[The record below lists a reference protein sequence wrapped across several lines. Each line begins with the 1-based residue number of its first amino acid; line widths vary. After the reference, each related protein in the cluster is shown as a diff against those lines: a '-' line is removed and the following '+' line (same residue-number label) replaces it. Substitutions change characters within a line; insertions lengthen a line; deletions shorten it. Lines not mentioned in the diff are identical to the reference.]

1 MLARR
6 LTFAATL
13 CAVSLVT
20 AQPSP
25 TAAANPHQRL
35 LAKTE
40 ALVSVKF
47 VLKVKMGGGADSE
60 FEGEITCQL
69 IDPDG
74 LVLCSNTELGGY
86 INLVSRAMGRAPG
99 QNLSA
104 VPSDIRVLVGDET
117 EGREASLLARD
128 SDRDLAWV
136 RIEDRGDDPPLPYFD
151 FTRSAVL
158 EIGDKFYSLR
168 RMDKFFGS
176 VAIVTEGTVGAVTRK
191 PRELLVPS
199 PTLDSGFGVP
209 VFTAEGELVGV
220 TVLQMPG
227 FEDDG
232 EELFSHPISLL
243 GESVKL
249 QDMVGGV
256 ILPAAEVVKATQ
268 LAREIFAAEEEA
280 DQAEEDVP

>member
-1 MLARR
+1 MFGR
-6 LTFAATL
+6 LSTFTAIL
-13 CAVSLVT
+13 CAASLVI
-20 AQPSP
+20 PSP
-25 TAAANPHQRL
+25 TAAAGPHQLL

-40 ALVSVKF
+40 ALVTIKF
-47 VLKVKMGGGADSE
+47 VLKVKMGGGADNE

-86 INLVSRAMGRAPG
+86 INLVSRAMGRGPG

-104 VPSDIRVLVGDET
+104 APTEIRVLIGDQT
-117 EGREASLLARD
+117 EGHEASLLARD

-136 RIEDRGDDPPLPYFD
+136 RIEDTGEDGPLPYLD

-158 EIGDKFYSLR
+158 EVGDKFYSLR

-176 VAIVTEGTVGAVTRK
+176 APIVTEGTVGAVTRK

-209 VFTAEGELVGV
+209 IFTAEGQPVGV

-232 EELFSHPISLL
+232 GDMFSHPMSLL

-249 QDMVGGV
+249 QDMVGGL

-268 LAREIFAAEEEA
+268 LAREVFAAEEEA
-280 DQAEEDVP
+280 EEGEGEEDVP

>member
-1 MLARR
+1 MFAR
-6 LTFAATL
+6 LSTCAAIL

-20 AQPSP
+20 PSS
-25 TAAANPHQRL
+25 TAASGPHQLL

-40 ALVSVKF
+40 ALVTVKF
-47 VLKVKMGGGADSE
+47 VLKVKMGGGTDNE

-86 INLVSRAMGRAPG
+86 VNLVSRAMGRGPG

-104 VPSDIRVLVGDET
+104 APAEIRVLIGDET
-117 EGREASLLARD
+117 EGHEASLLARD

-136 RIEDRGDDPPLPYFD
+136 RIEDRGDAGPLPYLD
-151 FTRSAVL
+151 LSRSAVL
-158 EIGDKFYSLR
+158 EVGDTFYSLR

-176 VAIVTEGTVGAVTRK
+176 APIVTEGTVGAVTHK
-191 PRELLVPS
+191 PRVLLVPS

-209 VFTAEGELVGV
+209 VFTAEGQLVGV

-232 EELFSHPISLL
+232 GDLFSHPMSLL

-249 QDMVGGV
+249 QDMVGGL

-280 DQAEEDVP
+280 EEGEEDVP